1 MAYGGT
7 KPVPFQQGICQ
18 SQALEP
24 GITGNFTMNEM
35 QLVVDETGCNTTDL
49 HSAETIVCLRSI
61 PMEQLLNASVAV
73 HVADISNN
81 IGDSWLP
88 AVDDDFLPAPPSVL
102 TAEGRFARVPT
113 MIGWTDN
120 DVAFYTPTD
129 IHTEQ
134 DTFNFVASYLP
145 SMTADSI
152 TSLLT
157 LYPTTDFSAD
167 PANNVSSS
175 SQTVRAARIFR
186 DILMTCMP
194 IWYGSQLS
202 RRGADVYLYDF
213 NQTMLDPIF
222 RAMRAPALGAI
233 HTSEFAYVFGNI
245 SHYDVDGYPFDPL
258 DSDYRLQTQVSRSWT
273 LFAAVG
279 RPSIERKQT
288 LKGWEG
294 AFSGE
299 DDDETRIFVIGGPEE
314 GLFALDGEGDREG
327 SSALAAQRLRER
339 CGFLNSEEVRRQL
352 MF

>member
-49 HSAETIVCLRSI
+49 HSAETIACLRSI
-61 PMEQLLNASVAV
+61 PMEPLLNASVAV

-129 IHTEQ
+129 IHTER

-145 SMTADSI
+145 SMTSDSI
-152 TSLLT
+152 TSILT
-157 LYPTTDFSAD
+157 LYPTTDFPAD
-167 PANNVSSS
+167 TANNIS
-175 SQTVRAARIFR
+175 SQTVRSARIFR

-202 RRGADVYLYDF
+202 ARGADVYLYDF
-213 NQTMLDPIF
+213 NQTLLDPIF

-245 SHYDVDGYPFDPL
+245 SHYDVDLDGYEFNPV
-258 DSDYRLQTQVSRSWT
+258 DSDYRLQTQVSRSWIS
-273 LFAAVG
+273 FAAVG
-279 RPSIERKQT
+279 RPSLERKQT
-288 LKGWEG
+288 LRGWEG

-299 DDDETRIFVIGGPEE
+299 DDETRIFVIGGPEE
-314 GLFALDGEGDREG
+314 GLFTLDGEG
-327 SSALAAQRLRER
+327 SSAALAAQRLRER
-339 CGFLNSEEVRRQL
+339 CEFLNSEEVRRQM